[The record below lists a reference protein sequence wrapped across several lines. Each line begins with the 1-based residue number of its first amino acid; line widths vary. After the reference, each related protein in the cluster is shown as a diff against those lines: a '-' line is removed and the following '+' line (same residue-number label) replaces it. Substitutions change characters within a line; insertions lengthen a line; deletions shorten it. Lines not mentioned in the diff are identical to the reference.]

1 MESPFQMNN
10 SFILKKVASG
20 YCVKKI
26 MKPFICWWLGTLI
39 YNELCMLT
47 AQSNTENCKIQC
59 SIICWGPGLNC
70 RCLWYPSLVLIQKGC
85 VWWLNYYL
93 FGDSIVFETEKIHKP
108 MNFNVVIA
116 LIYMLADN
124 QYLLLSI
131 YYNSLAL

>member
-1 MESPFQMNN
+1 MWHQTENDHCQQTALHGNRKFANTLYIVFHLHILILQVLWMESPFQMNN

-85 VWWLNYYL
+85 VW
-93 FGDSIVFETEKIHKP
+93 
-108 MNFNVVIA
+108 
-116 LIYMLADN
+116 
-124 QYLLLSI
+124 
-131 YYNSLAL
+131 